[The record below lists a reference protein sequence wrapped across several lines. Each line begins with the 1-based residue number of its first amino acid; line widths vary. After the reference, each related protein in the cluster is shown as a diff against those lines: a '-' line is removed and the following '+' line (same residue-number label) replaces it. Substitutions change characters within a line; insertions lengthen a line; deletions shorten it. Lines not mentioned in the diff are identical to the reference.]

1 MNKNKTNNLKN
12 VLAKH
17 IKDNIKEYIIV
28 ALMFII
34 GIFLGV
40 LFINNTK
47 EAQTAEITTYF
58 NNFITKFKE
67 TQNINSMQ
75 MLKESIGQDILLAC
89 AIWFFGTTIIGIPI
103 VFGIV
108 LFRGFCLGYTIST
121 CIAIMGFSKGILFVL
136 IALLIQN
143 VIFIQALI
151 AIAVSGFKLYKS
163 IMKDK
168 RKENIKLEIVRHT
181 VFSIIMLIFFIISSV
196 AEVLISSNILK
207 GVIKYF

>member
-121 CIAIMGFSKGILFVL
+121 CIAIMGF
-136 IALLIQN
+136 
-143 VIFIQALI
+143 
-151 AIAVSGFKLYKS
+151 
-163 IMKDK
+163 
-168 RKENIKLEIVRHT
+168 
-181 VFSIIMLIFFIISSV
+181 
-196 AEVLISSNILK
+196 
-207 GVIKYF
+207 